1 MDFKNFNID
10 EDKDTTT
17 VNPVLPTIPNANTNT
32 NNVMNFNNFN
42 IDEDEDKEEL
52 SDEEIDAIGKEKFLE
67 KYYSQ
72 GDVPTLPPEVIED
85 EVDDIKTDVYN
96 L

>member
-32 NNVMNFNNFN
+32 NNVMNFNNFIFN
-42 IDEDEDKEEL
+42 YIC
-52 SDEEIDAIGKEKFLE
+52 
-67 KYYSQ
+67 
-72 GDVPTLPPEVIED
+72 
-85 EVDDIKTDVYN
+85 N
-96 L
+96 